1 MIENYESLNT
11 ESLKHLCQVTYHS
24 NMNRECQ
31 IYLDT
36 IINKDDKLD
45 KEMQILLPANFK
57 KIFYLL
63 KNQIRMLNDELKKL
77 TKFSKK
83 KIKNQKTMKN
93 KKKKMKI

>member
-45 KEMQILLPANFK
+45 KEMQIF
-57 KIFYLL
+57 
-63 KNQIRMLNDELKKL
+63 
-77 TKFSKK
+77 
-83 KIKNQKTMKN
+83 
-93 KKKKMKI
+93 